1 MRRVIVSKYG
11 TEERGWNQVESLGPK
26 FLGCSQNDIGFG
38 KVSEDK
44 VHLWMIC
51 G

>member
-11 TEERGWNQVESLGPK
+11 TEERGRNQVESLGSK
-26 FLGCSQNDIGFG
+26 FLGCLKNSIGFG

-44 VHLWMIC
+44 VHFWMIC